1 MGEGTQE
8 IHKKISH
15 HKYLGFQSIF
25 RQCLEDRPMEAVH
38 HFELSPQIFL
48 GQVVQHAGVHQTL
61 HEVTAVLGESDGG
74 QPLVTNPLVVHVS
87 ERQSLQTQQIEH
99 GVNPIQIS
107 DLCILC
113 QY

>member
-1 MGEGTQE
+1 
-8 IHKKISH
+8 
-15 HKYLGFQSIF
+15 
-25 RQCLEDRPMEAVH
+25 MEAVH

-48 GQVVQHAGVHQTL
+48 GQVVQHAGIHQTF

-74 QPLVTNPLVVHVS
+74 QPLVTDPLMVHVS

-99 GVNPIQIS
+99 SVNPIQIS